1 MLNFFITFQLQLE
14 VLTKLVL
21 YNKVETRYYYFV
33 NFEES
38 REILHIHL
46 VIGHHFFKQ
55 INIISSIYDIIY
67 DLQLSYDISCFKCYL
82 DESLFFMY
90 IVNCGCSKNYT

>member
-1 MLNFFITFQLQLE
+1 M
-14 VLTKLVL
+14 TKLVL

-46 VIGHHFFKQ
+46 VIGHHVYKQ

-67 DLQLSYDISCFKCYL
+67 DLQLSYDITCFNCYL
-82 DESLFFMY
+82 DESLLVMY